1 MPLVKL
7 TEALAIAEKRGI
19 AIGAFNIGNYE
30 SCKAVIDTANELKL
44 PVIVQIFRRLFDNG
58 KARDLASLVKGMAAD
73 SGVPVVMH
81 MDHGRTVVQV
91 EKAIRYG
98 FTSVMI
104 DACDLPLNDNIRITR
119 EVVSMAHK
127 EGISVEAEL
136 GHVLAQDS
144 DDKASFLTV
153 PDEAKK
159 FVEETSIDALAVA
172 IGTAHGHYKEIPTL
186 DIERLIKIQSM
197 VDIPLV
203 LHGGSGTPINDVQ
216 QTIKYGIRKINI
228 ATELHQVYLDE
239 LIYQSELHKGKF
251 SAIDVFMQPVFE
263 KMKETVKEK
272 MEFFAL
278 KSINVIDVK

>member
-7 TEALAIAEKRGI
+7 SEALAIAKTKGI

-30 SCKAVIDTANELKL
+30 SCKAVIDMANELQL

-73 SGVPVVMH
+73 SDVLIVMH
-81 MDHGRTVVQV
+81 MDHGRTTEQV

-119 EVVSMAHK
+119 GVVSMAHK

-136 GHVLAQDS
+136 GHVLPQDS

-153 PDEAKK
+153 PEEAKV
-159 FVEETSIDALAVA
+159 FAEETSVDALAVA
-172 IGTAHGHYKEIPTL
+172 IGTAHGHYKEIPVL
-186 DIERLIKIQSM
+186 DIERLKRIQSV

-203 LHGGSGTPINDVQ
+203 LHGGSDTPIKDVQ
-216 QTIKYGIRKINI
+216 KTIQCGIRKINI

-239 LIYQSELHKGKF
+239 LLHQSELHKGKF
-251 SAIDVFMQPVFE
+251 SAIDVFMHPVYE
-263 KMKETVKEK
+263 KMKELVKEK
-272 MEFFAL
+272 MEFFAF
-278 KSINVIDVK
+278 KR